1 MGRLSAAVSF
11 LSRVPVPRAR
21 ELGAADVGRATIF
34 FPLVGAAIGAGGVL
48 VLKLSFLFPAP
59 LTALFVV
66 AFWAFI
72 TGAIHLD
79 GLADTVDGLGGGRSR
94 EEKLRIMRDP
104 VVGSYGVVTL
114 ILLVA
119 VKVTALSTLVVRGVA
134 VPYLILAPTL
144 GRWATV
150 PLGRFFTYARGALS
164 APEGARPAEGGL
176 GSALT
181 QHVGWLELLGA
192 TAIAGVITFLA
203 VGANG
208 LVPWAVVLAIAGILG
223 SWFKRSIGG
232 VTGDTLGAAC
242 ELCETAV
249 LVAAVGLTSWTS

>member
-1 MGRLSAAVSF
+1 M
-11 LSRVPVPRAR
+11 PRAQ

-34 FPLVGAAIGAGGVL
+34 FPLVGAAIGTGGVL

-66 AFWAFI
+66 AFWALV

-79 GLADTVDGLGGGRSR
+79 GLADTVDGLAGGRSR

-119 VKVTALSTLVVRGVA
+119 VKVTALGTLVARGVA

-150 PLGRFFTYARGALS
+150 PLGRFFAYARGAEGG
-164 APEGARPAEGGL
+164 PEDVRPEAGGL
-176 GSALT
+176 GS
-181 QHVGWLELLGA
+181 LELLGA
-192 TAIAGVITFLA
+192 TAIAGVITFVA

-208 LVPWAVVLAIAGILG
+208 LVPWAVVVAIAGILG

-232 VTGDTLGAAC
+232 VTGDTLGAVC

>member
-1 MGRLSAAVSF
+1 M
-11 LSRVPVPRAR
+11 PRAR
-21 ELGAADVGRATIF
+21 EVGAADVGRATVF

-48 VLKLSFLFPAP
+48 VLKLAFLFPAP

-66 AFWAFI
+66 AFWALV

-79 GLADTVDGLGGGRSR
+79 GLADTADGLGGGRSR

-104 VVGSYGVVTL
+104 AVGSYGVVTL

-119 VKVTALSTLVVRGVA
+119 VKVTALSTLVAGGVA
-134 VPYLILAPTL
+134 APYLILAPTL
-144 GRWATV
+144 GRWVTV
-150 PLGRFFTYARGALS
+150 PLGRFFADARGAR
-164 APEGARPAEGGL
+164 PEEGGL

-181 QHVGWLELLGA
+181 QHVRWLELLGA
-192 TAIAGVITFLA
+192 TAIAGVITFVA

-208 LVPWAVVLAIAGILG
+208 LIPWAVVVAIAGILG

-249 LVAAVGLTSWTS
+249 LVVAVGLTSWTS